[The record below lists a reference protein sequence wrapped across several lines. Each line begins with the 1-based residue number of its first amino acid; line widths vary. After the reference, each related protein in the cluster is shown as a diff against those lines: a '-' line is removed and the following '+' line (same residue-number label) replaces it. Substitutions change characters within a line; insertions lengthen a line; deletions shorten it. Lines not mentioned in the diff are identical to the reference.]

1 MANPQLSNGYTKIAN
16 ELLEAICRL
25 NISGNEMR
33 ILLYIIR
40 RTYGFNRTYSE
51 IPLSEISTA
60 LGMRKNHISEVLKKL
75 SAKRI
80 IELHPS
86 EGTKPQTIS
95 IVKNYDEWTVENCVV
110 LPFLKTGTVPKNRNS
125 TVPKIGNPTVP
136 ENRNSTVPE
145 IGNPTYKEK
154 KENIKERVKER
165 TPRGDYGNV
174 FLSDDEINKLNQDY
188 GADNI
193 RTYIQKVD
201 NYVQSKGRPYSDYAA
216 TLRSWLDKDGIRKSD
231 FDASKYDFV
240 INNF

>member
-1 MANPQLSNGYTKIAN
+1 MADPQLRNGYTKIAN
-16 ELLEAICRL
+16 ELLEALCRL

-40 RTYGFNRTYSE
+40 RTYGFNRSYAE
-51 IPLSEISTA
+51 MPLSEISA
-60 LGMRKNHISEVLKKL
+60 AVGIRKNHVSEVLNRL
-75 SAKRI
+75 SAKNI
-80 IELHPS
+80 IELHS
-86 EGTKPQTIS
+86 NRGIKPQTIS
-95 IVKNYDEWTVENCVV
+95 IVKNYEKWAVESCAV
-110 LPFLKTGTVPKNRNS
+110 LPFLKTGTVPENRNP
-125 TVPKIGNPTVP
+125 TIPEIGNPTVP
-136 ENRNSTVPE
+136 ENRNPTIPE

-154 KENIKERVKER
+154 KENIKERGKER

-188 GADNI
+188 GEDNI

-216 TLRSWLDKDGIRKSD
+216 TLRSWLDKDGIKKSD
-231 FDASKYDFV
+231 FDASKYEFL